1 MEERITVRVYDK
13 KLMDRLDKIYSKSRT
28 LYKSKN
34 PFIVDC
40 INRGADLVEQDLFGV
55 TNVESLGQLY
65 GEIHQTVE
73 KLNKLIKLS
82 EQSSKETMA
91 NLTVNQKLLA
101 TNYNMLLGLSEDV
114 PKRKDYV
121 EMGMYEDLP
130 EHLEEILQELLTA
143 ISSKK

>member
-1 MEERITVRVYDK
+1 MEERITVRVYDR
-13 KLMDRLDKIYSKSRT
+13 KLMEKLDKIYSNSKT
-28 LYKSKN
+28 LYKAKN

-40 INRGADLVEQDLFGV
+40 ISRGADLVEQDLFGV

-65 GEIHQTVE
+65 EEIHQTVE

-82 EQSSKETMA
+82 ERNSKETMA

-114 PKRKDYV
+114 PKRKEYV

-130 EHLEEILQELLTA
+130 EHLEEILQELLTS
-143 ISSKK
+143 ISNKK